1 MEFPQG
7 FRTLSRSSVLEPRPG
22 AFQWEWSCR
31 CRLKSLLCRG
41 STAEVWM
48 HRGVSA
54 KQHRTIVPL
63 YSHVILENMHLTL
76 VERVCIPGKGES
88 Q

>member
-1 MEFPQG
+1 
-7 FRTLSRSSVLEPRPG
+7 
-22 AFQWEWSCR
+22 
-31 CRLKSLLCRG
+31 
-41 STAEVWM
+41 M

-63 YSHVILENMHLTL
+63 YSHLILENMHLTL